1 MLIEEVKIIN
11 LLDDI
16 KHLEEVSEWI
26 WKQWGK
32 ERNSKLEDAIYRS
45 KHSLNDKDIPQMY
58 IAKYKEEVIGVVS
71 IWRNDLTARQD
82 LYPWMA
88 ALFVKEE
95 YRNKGVG
102 TLLQKRVID
111 ETRKMKYKYLYLITD
126 HENYY
131 EKMGWEFLEKAPL
144 GDGHYTK
151 IYRYDLNKDNEKK
164 C

>member
-1 MLIEEVKIIN
+1 MLIEEVEVIN

-26 WKQWGK
+26 WKQWEK
-32 ERNSKLEDAIYRS
+32 EHNSKLEDTIYRS

-71 IWRNDLTARQD
+71 IWRNDLKARQD

-102 TLLQKRVID
+102 TLLQKRVIE
-111 ETRKMKYKYLYLITD
+111 ETKKMNYQYLYLITE

-131 EKMGWEFLEKAPL
+131 EKMGWDFLEKAPL
-144 GDGHYTK
+144 GDGSYAK
-151 IYRYDLNKDNEKK
+151 IYRYDLINH
-164 C
+164 